1 MRSHHR
7 RARHTHPHCPAT
19 PAVQAALVAIANI
32 YYGILHMWDLGAWA
46 WASYTAVLVC
56 IVAVS
61 VVKDGS
67 DWLRARRQ
75 RGKEG
80 GGGPS
85 ADVQLTRP
93 PSDQLWKGAAEPSVN

>member
-1 MRSHHR
+1 M
-7 RARHTHPHCPAT
+7 
-19 PAVQAALVAIANI
+19 QAALVAIANI

-46 WASYTAVLVC
+46 WASYTAVLAC

-67 DWLRARRQ
+67 DWLKARRQ
-75 RGKEG
+75 RGKG
-80 GGGPS
+80 GGS

-93 PSDQLWKGAAEPSVN
+93 PSEQALKGSAE